1 MIICLNLQHGQGTSA
16 EWCKTKGSI
25 VNGVSLSPLE
35 VNASHSGG
43 PGLYITL
50 LPALLY
56 GSSAGLQLADVCKFR
71 RGEGGEQGEGGG
83 PRRSLSPTCL
93 SLNSVSLSAAGAGWE
108 EFKGGNQN
116 NT

>member
-1 MIICLNLQHGQGTSA
+1 M
-16 EWCKTKGSI
+16 
-25 VNGVSLSPLE
+25 E

-56 GSSAGLQLADVCKFR
+56 DSSAGLQLADVCTFW
-71 RGEGGEQGEGGG
+71 RGEGGEQAEGGG
-83 PRRSLSPTCL
+83 PWRSLSPTCL

-108 EFKGGNQN
+108 GKSSKEEIKTSHRSELGSDMCGTQKSPALLWLGFEMWMPAVI
-116 NT
+116 